1 MPGAYALSIAQL
13 HCYSGTG
20 LNDAQTDRQT
30 NRQTYRVVQIDI
42 NMALSNAREKT
53 AKNE

>member
-1 MPGAYALSIAQL
+1 MLGAYAVSIAQL
-13 HCYSGTG
+13 HCYSGIG

-30 NRQTYRVVQIDI
+30 NRQTYRVVKIDT
-42 NMALSNAREKT
+42 NMTLSYAREKT

>member
-1 MPGAYALSIAQL
+1 MPGASVLSIAQW
-13 HCYSGTG
+13 HCFSGIG

-30 NRQTYRVVQIDI
+30 DKQTDRVVKIDI
-42 NMALSNAREKT
+42 NMTLSYAREKT